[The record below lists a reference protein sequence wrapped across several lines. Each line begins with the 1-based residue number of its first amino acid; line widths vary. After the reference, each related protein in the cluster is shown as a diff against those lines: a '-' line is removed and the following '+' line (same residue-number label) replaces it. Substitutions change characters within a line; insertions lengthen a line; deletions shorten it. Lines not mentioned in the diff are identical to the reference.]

1 MTLLGVL
8 PVAAAT
14 FAFRLNFDPTGV
26 GASAVRTIAALVLA
40 ILLEPLALHYFGTTP
55 GKWLLGL
62 SVESVNGGRLSVA
75 EARWRTGDVLLSGMG
90 LNIPIVGMILEIIA
104 WRKHANGRPLSWES
118 GSELR
123 LKTAATA

>member
-90 LNIPIVGMILEIIA
+90 LNIP
-104 WRKHANGRPLSWES
+104 
-118 GSELR
+118 
-123 LKTAATA
+123 